1 MSLFSTGED
10 VLAQRDLRV
19 VPAMLADMCASF
31 SRVLGRFQT
40 YIRVPDR
47 SWPLQLEGGSGGEPG
62 PEPEDPK
69 RRSELV
75 HLRVWLRTGLRI
87 RGHAPET
94 RQTDATLDWVVAWS
108 QACPVMAA
116 SAVSLFRAP
125 EHVSENE
132 VVLHRLLRA
141 SLHSMPVSDDVTS
154 FCREWHSCRFLGMY
168 ARACNTILTVGL
180 GSGGSCCEEMSG
192 LLSSGGSKR
201 PCRRPQR
208 PVAS

>member
-154 FCREWHSCRFLGMY
+154 FCREWHSCCFLGMY

-180 GSGGSCCEEMSG
+180 GSGK
-192 LLSSGGSKR
+192 LL
-201 PCRRPQR
+201 
-208 PVAS
+208 